1 MTCTKTTHDVC
12 TKKHDDVSYEVL
24 NKVHDFLGILIRENL
39 IKEAPFLDEEP
50 MLMVS
55 DLADDL
61 YEVIQ
66 KGLTY
71 NNAAKMRDALEQID
85 RIVWD
90 KRRHTKEETEA
101 HRLAT
106 EALSAPARNVNRFN
120 TLQEVIAYWKEHG
133 DEIDIPLLHWLFSE
147 TKGEAK

>member
-1 MTCTKTTHDVC
+1 MYDE
-12 TKKHDDVSYEVL
+12 VSYEVL

-61 YEVIQ
+61 WEVIQ
-66 KGLTY
+66 KGSLC
-71 NNAAKMRDALEQID
+71 NNAAKMRETLEQID

-90 KRRHTKEETEA
+90 KRRHTKEEVEA

-106 EALSAPARNVNRFN
+106 EALTPPPRNVDRFN

-133 DEIDIPLLHWLFSE
+133 DEIDIPLLHWLFADMKGDNKCMTMK
-147 TKGEAK
+147 TKQ